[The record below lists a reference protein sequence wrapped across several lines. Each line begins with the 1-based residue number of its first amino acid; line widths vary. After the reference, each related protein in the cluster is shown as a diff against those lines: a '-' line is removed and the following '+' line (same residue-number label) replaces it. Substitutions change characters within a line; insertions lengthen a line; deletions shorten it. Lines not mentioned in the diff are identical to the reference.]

1 MAAMARL
8 TRIWRCNTVS
18 YESKFNLYKS
28 PVTSILLYGCKTCT
42 LFVDSGKKKDSG
54 FRKPV
59 HEETSPYPLLGAQD
73 HRLGAEQDQL
83 LSGSTGTSSGNCQET
98 ETGMVQ
104 ACHSLSTTILHCIL
118 EGGRRRGRQRKCWMD
133 NIKEWTALPTP
144 ELLMRFSRR
153 KVRKKI
159 SAESSLLSP

>member
-1 MAAMARL
+1 MKASSICTSLLSPPSSFTAVKHVPCSL
-8 TRIWRCNTVS
+8 TL
-18 YESKFNLYKS
+18 E
-28 PVTSILLYGCKTCT
+28 
-42 LFVDSGKKKDSG
+42 KKKDSG

-153 KVRKKI
+153 KV
-159 SAESSLLSP
+159 